1 MPGVVF
7 QRSDILQ
14 ATVVKWRAMKRL
26 LAVAAATLVLG
37 STAARAGAQTSTP
50 TPAKPPAS
58 QAKPAAPKPAATTK
72 MPAAIDAA
80 FKKAYPNATV
90 KNVAKETEDGKVQY
104 EVESVDAGRRRDINY
119 NPDGTVILYEEELTE
134 ADVPAVVVSAIKTR
148 YPKATIT
155 TRERLYTM
163 ADKSANYEFILKG
176 AGVSEVI
183 LTPDGKWVSPKAP
196 VKK

>member
-1 MPGVVF
+1 MK
-7 QRSDILQ
+7 QILL
-14 ATVVKWRAMKRL
+14 V
-26 LAVAAATLVLG
+26 AVTATLVIG
-37 STAARAGAQTSTP
+37 VTTVRVGARQASTTP
-50 TPAKPPAS
+50 PAKPPAT
-58 QAKPAAPKPAATTK
+58 QAKPAAPKPAVTPPTR
-72 MPAAIDAA
+72 MPAAVEAA

-90 KNVAKETEDGKVQY
+90 KNVAKETENGKVQY
-104 EVESVDAGRRRDINY
+104 EVESVDGGRRRDINY

-134 ADVPAVVVSAIKTR
+134 ADVPAVVVAAIKAR

-183 LTPDGKWVSPKAP
+183 LTPEGTWVSPKAP